1 MRPASFLFY
10 PYILAGTEFSYNLGM
25 LITSQ
30 PINSSYVWGVS
41 CCAGPPVIALCV
53 LLRAFIVGGWM
64 HVCLDCGPPCS
75 GMLACSMPVSPVS
88 CGLNR
93 NGPLGPGA

>member
-10 PYILAGTEFSYNLGM
+10 PYILAILAGTEFSYNLGM

-53 LLRAFIVGGWM
+53 LLWAFVIGGWM
-64 HVCLDCGPPCS
+64 C
-75 GMLACSMPVSPVS
+75 A
-88 CGLNR
+88 
-93 NGPLGPGA
+93 